1 MKRQLLGLLLL
12 CLASIT
18 HAQPQ
23 ALVDSLLRVTAQP
36 VHDTIRAT
44 VYAHLVYHHRYQKEK
59 ALTFGQTGLAIA
71 QKAKFTRGSYNIYNQ
86 LGVVYDLSGDYAL
99 AVQNYMAAL
108 ERAELMQRPDLI
120 GAVNTNLGLSE
131 WNMGNFERA
140 LTHYFKA
147 LEQFKKTDRS
157 LNYIAN
163 TYNNIGLLYY
173 DKRDLPKA
181 EEFNNKALAILDS
194 LPDSYELAAAYT
206 NKGNIYSNRDEHDAA
221 IAAYQE
227 SYRIHERIGNDYG
240 MGVALYN
247 IARIYD
253 DEGKYGL
260 ALEYALRSLDAR
272 TRIGDRT
279 GNAGTYVLLS
289 GLYLELG
296 RVQDGLSALDTA
308 EKMAQSLQSKLL
320 FARLYKNKANFYAK
334 LNQHSKALDNYKIFK
349 VYDDSLKLEQ
359 TDKQVRELEVRFDVA
374 QKDETIAKNKLAIL
388 DQKIKLQQQ
397 TYLAAGLSVL
407 LLLLVILGLM
417 WRSRYQYK
425 QKELLAQE
433 RLRERQARIEAVI
446 SAQEA
451 EKTRF
456 AADLHDGMG
465 QLLTALRISLGGEQ
479 PEKSQSLVE
488 DLYRELRHL
497 AYNIMPQTLVRK
509 GLSDALRELCE
520 RIDQTDKAPR
530 VHFNTFGLEQRLP
543 QTHEQLLYRVVQELM
558 TNILKYA
565 DASEISLNLVAA
577 DGELNIMLEDDG
589 RGFNPMRLTQS
600 KGHGWA
606 NVQSR
611 LDMLRAEIDVDS
623 RPDRKGSTFSITLA
637 TA

>member
-59 ALTFGQTGLAIA
+59 ALAFGETGLAIA
-71 QKAKFTRGSYNIYNQ
+71 QKANFTRGSYNIYNQ

-99 AVQNYMAAL
+99 AVQNYMSAL
-108 ERAELMQRPDLI
+108 EHAVLMQRPDLI

-147 LEQFKKTDRS
+147 LEQFKKNDRGVD
-157 LNYIAN
+157 YIHN

-173 DKRDLPKA
+173 DKHDLAKA
-181 EEFNNKALAILDS
+181 EEFNNKALAILDT

-206 NKGNIYSNRDEHDAA
+206 NKGNIHSNRNEHDAA
-221 IAAYQE
+221 IAAYLQ
-227 SYRIHERIGNDYG
+227 SYEIHERIGNNYG
-240 MGVALYN
+240 IGVASFN

-253 DEGKYGL
+253 DVGKYGL

-272 TRIGDRT
+272 TKTGDRT
-279 GNAGTYVLLS
+279 GSAGTYVLLS

-296 RVQDGLSALDTA
+296 RVLDGLSALDTA

-334 LNQHSKALDNYKIFK
+334 INQHSQALDNYKIFK

-359 TDKQVRELEVRFDVA
+359 TGKQVRELEVRFDVA

-388 DQKIKLQQQ
+388 DQKIKLQKQ

-433 RLRERQARIEAVI
+433 RLKERQARIEAVI

-488 DLYRELRHL
+488 ELYRELRHL

-589 RGFNPMRLTQS
+589 QGFDPMRLTQS

-611 LDMLRAEIDVDS
+611 LDMLNAEIDVDS

>member
-86 LGVVYDLSGDYAL
+86 MGVVYDLSGDYAL

-157 LNYIAN
+157 LNYVAN

>member
-59 ALTFGQTGLAIA
+59 ALAFGETGLAIA
-71 QKAKFTRGSYNIYNQ
+71 QKANFTRGSYNIYNQ

-99 AVQNYMAAL
+99 AVQNYMSAL
-108 ERAELMQRPDLI
+108 EHAELMQRPDLI

-147 LEQFKKTDRS
+147 LEQFKKNDRGVD
-157 LNYIAN
+157 YIHN

-173 DKRDLPKA
+173 DKHDLAKA
-181 EEFNNKALAILDS
+181 EEFNNKALAILDT

-206 NKGNIYSNRDEHDAA
+206 NKGNIHSNRNEHDAA
-221 IAAYQE
+221 IAAYLQ
-227 SYRIHERIGNDYG
+227 SYEIHERIGNNYG
-240 MGVALYN
+240 IGVASFN

-253 DEGKYGL
+253 DVGKYGL

-272 TRIGDRT
+272 TKTGDRT
-279 GNAGTYVLLS
+279 GSAGTYVLLS

-296 RVQDGLSALDTA
+296 RVLDGLSALDTA

-320 FARLYKNKANFYAK
+320 FARLYKYKANFYAK
-334 LNQHSKALDNYKIFK
+334 INQHSKALDNYKIFK

-359 TDKQVRELEVRFDVA
+359 TGKQVRELEVRFDVA

-433 RLRERQARIEAVI
+433 RLKERQARIEAVI

-488 DLYRELRHL
+488 ELYRELRHL

-589 RGFNPMRLTQS
+589 QGFDPMRLTQS

-611 LDMLRAEIDVDS
+611 LDMVNAEIDVDS

-637 TA
+637 TS